1 MYDNVIQNNMKKDK
15 RIILRI
21 DDDLYLFLE
30 KKQKMNRTNIS
41 HEVRQIILEKFNEEK
56 NGK

>member
-1 MYDNVIQNNMKKDK
+1 MKKDK

>member
-1 MYDNVIQNNMKKDK
+1 MYDNVIQNDMKKDK